1 MNTVNCKEVW
11 EQIKKLKDAGANTKA
26 LEDAFC
32 DFECAWEEH
41 AFEYHMN
48 EVGVETL
55 KIGRAHV

>member
-11 EQIKKLKDAGANTKA
+11 EEITKLRNAGVDTKS

-41 AFEYHMN
+41 AKEYHTT
-48 EVGVETL
+48 E
-55 KIGRAHV
+55 